1 MTLVL
6 RHNVVAT
13 WPKCVQATPA
23 CQPATSHWAH
33 FHRAA
38 AAGVL
43 TWNPGFPSE
52 EEREGVYNNEQENP
66 GNQGL
71 CAVLSLAPGPGDPRG
86 TLVSSQT
93 LHILVLSNPTSPFI
107 LFKAEMKVGFIN
119 YKIFT
124 LNHLMFHISCLFLKQ
139 LKKCLVLKKITRTTQ
154 GEMLSLEWEAPGPSV
169 LRSHPAPMPCS
180 TLAKSRWWE
189 NLRRVRSSFLSWIN
203 LGPVPAHGD
212 TCGFIRNTH
221 SLLAVGE
228 QTAWH
233 VRPHG
238 FASV

>member
-1 MTLVL
+1 
-6 RHNVVAT
+6 
-13 WPKCVQATPA
+13 
-23 CQPATSHWAH
+23 
-33 FHRAA
+33 
-38 AAGVL
+38 
-43 TWNPGFPSE
+43 
-52 EEREGVYNNEQENP
+52 
-66 GNQGL
+66 
-71 CAVLSLAPGPGDPRG
+71 
-86 TLVSSQT
+86 
-93 LHILVLSNPTSPFI
+93 
-107 LFKAEMKVGFIN
+107 
-119 YKIFT
+119 
-124 LNHLMFHISCLFLKQ
+124 MFHISCLFLKQ